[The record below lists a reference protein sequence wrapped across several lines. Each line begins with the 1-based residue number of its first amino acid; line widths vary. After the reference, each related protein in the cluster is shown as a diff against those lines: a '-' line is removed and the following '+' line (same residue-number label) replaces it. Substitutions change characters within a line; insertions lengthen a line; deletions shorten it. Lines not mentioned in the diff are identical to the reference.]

1 MVLANLDRAEGGIPF
16 PMLARTQLRPDIFH
30 HGISQWED
38 LFQLRYDASFRFP
51 SAPRRGGDTPF
62 AVQTIVEPFG
72 ASPLARAACAAH
84 RSSYYHRVFYV
95 VRSFCHEIEYGV
107 FASNDAE
114 PFKLTAWI
122 DPHNQGLIVGFLLV
136 GQLDTE
142 HTKLVPLRSGFAT
155 FE

>member
-1 MVLANLDRAEGGIPF
+1 MVLANLDRTEGGIPL
-16 PMLARTQLRPDIFH
+16 PVLALLQLRLNIFH
-30 HGISQWED
+30 HGTGKRED
-38 LFQLRYDASFRFP
+38 LFQVCYDASFRFP
-51 SAPRRGGDTPF
+51 PTPGRGGNTPLS
-62 AVQTIVEPFG
+62 VQTIVEPFG

-122 DPHNQGLIVGFLLV
+122 DPHNQGLIVGCLLV

-142 HTKLVPLRSGFAT
+142 
-155 FE
+155 